1 MQAVVLSRLLFLAA
15 QPEHPH
21 SGKSVDLVAP
31 VPMSTAG
38 LQGEQP
44 HLGVGVGG
52 VSLHSPG
59 NLSIPS

>member
-1 MQAVVLSRLLFLAA
+1 MQAVVLRRLLFLAA

-21 SGKSVDLVAP
+21 SGKSVDLVPA
-31 VPMSTAG
+31 VPMSAAG

-44 HLGVGVGG
+44 HLGVGVG
-52 VSLHSPG
+52 VCLHSPG